1 MSRLLA
7 IIILAFGLA
16 ASAMAVAVDEKPLAD
31 PAQEALAR
39 ELMKEIRCLVC
50 QNQSIEDS
58 NAELAR
64 DLRAIVRERIALGDS
79 PDNVRAY
86 LVDRYGD
93 WVLLRPP
100 VKVSTYFLW
109 ASPFF
114 VVLII
119 LVLVMRRRHT
129 TGGPVPLSDDEAAQL
144 KSLLENRPP
153 EDRRSGD
160 AS

>member
-1 MSRLLA
+1 MKRLIASVGLSLL
-7 IIILAFGLA
+7 IAFTA
-16 ASAMAVAVDEKPLAD
+16 FAVAVDEKPLED
-31 PAQEALAR
+31 PVLEAQAR

-58 NAELAR
+58 NADLAR
-64 DLRAIVRERIALGDS
+64 DLRMIVRERIALGDS
-79 PDNVRAY
+79 PGNVKAY

-100 VKVSTYFLW
+100 VKTSTYLLW

-119 LVLVMRRRHT
+119 VLLVAGRRTNRS
-129 TGGPVPLSDDEAAQL
+129 GPAPLSGEEQAKLDE
-144 KSLLENRPP
+144 LLERKP
-153 EDRRSGD
+153 
-160 AS
+160 